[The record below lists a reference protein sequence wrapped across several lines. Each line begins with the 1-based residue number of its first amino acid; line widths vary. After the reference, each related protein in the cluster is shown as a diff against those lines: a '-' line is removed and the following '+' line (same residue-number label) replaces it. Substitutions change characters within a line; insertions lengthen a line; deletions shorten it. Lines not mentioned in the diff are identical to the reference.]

1 MVNILENNTDL
12 IVTGAEKMYTKK
24 KIVFPT
30 GEARDHLQ
38 KSIDTVM
45 DSLGIMSS
53 IPLERPPKGMGDFA
67 IPCFGLARELKR
79 SPVDIALNIK
89 TVLEEPRF
97 HGLREAFIVE
107 QKGPYVNFTFHSTY
121 LLKNVIES
129 ILGQGSD
136 YGSFPERD
144 KFVILEHT
152 SANPNG
158 PFHVGRARNPII
170 GDTVARILRKLGFE
184 VEVQYWVNDMGRQAA
199 TLAWGK
205 MNIPDTSVPSS
216 NVDDPYGSK
225 TDHVLVKYYQEAHR
239 RITEESALVKE
250 IDNILY
256 EIEAGNEEIKKIV
269 RNYST
274 MVLSGMKES
283 LSTLNVNYDRFMWES
298 SSVEDG
304 TVAEVIDSLK
314 RSRYAFQD
322 EGAWYLELEE
332 FGITGRSTRFFFTR
346 SDGTSLYT
354 TRDLAYHLSKLRR
367 SDRAINVLGEDHKL
381 QARQLGIALELMG
394 SEVLPESIFYS
405 FVALEQGKMSTRK
418 GNVVYLDDLIQE
430 ALHRADE
437 EVCKRR
443 PELNEERKREIARMV
458 GIGCIRYNIIRVQSD
473 KKITFRWNEALNFE
487 GDSSPF
493 LQYAH
498 ARCCGIIEKANICGL
513 QMPCDDD
520 CDALLGGHE
529 LPEIHENER
538 KLLGLLAD
546 FPEAIEEA
554 GMNFKPH
561 LLARYLHDLASTFNN
576 FYQSCPVIPE
586 TDNAKRFVRLGL
598 VQCIRIVLAEGL
610 GLLGID
616 PPRSM

>member
-1 MVNILENNTDL
+1 MANILQNIMDIME
-12 IVTGAEKMYTKK
+12 TGAEKMCAKRK
-24 KIVFPT
+24 VVSPT

-38 KSIDTVM
+38 NSIDIVM
-45 DSLGIMSS
+45 ESLGIATSVA
-53 IPLERPPKGMGDFA
+53 LEKPPKGMGDFA
-67 IPCFGLARELKR
+67 LPCFGLAGELKR
-79 SPVDIALNIK
+79 SPVDIAGNIK
-89 TVLEEPRF
+89 IVLDESRF
-97 HGLREAFIVE
+97 DRLREAFIIE

-121 LLKNVIES
+121 LLDNVIES
-129 ILGQGSD
+129 ILRQGAD
-136 YGSFPERD
+136 YGSFPVRD

-170 GDTVARILRKLGFE
+170 GDTVARILRKLGFA

-205 MNIPDTSVPSS
+205 MNVPTTAVPSGDS
-216 NVDDPYGSK
+216 NDPYYIK
-225 TDHVLVKYYQEAHR
+225 DDHALVKYYQEAHK
-239 RITEESALVKE
+239 RITEDPALAKE
-250 IDNILY
+250 IDGILY
-256 EIEAGNEEIKKIV
+256 EIEAGNEEIKKRV

-274 MVLSGMKES
+274 MVLTGMKES
-283 LSTLNVNYDRFMWES
+283 LSTLHINYDRFVWES

-304 TVAEVIDSLK
+304 TVTEVIASLK
-314 RSRYAFQD
+314 GSRYAFQD

-418 GNVVYLDDLIQE
+418 GNVVYLDDLIHE
-430 ALHRADE
+430 SLHRAYK
-437 EVCKRR
+437 EVGKRR
-443 PELNEERKREIARMV
+443 PELHEERKREIARMV

-473 KKITFRWNEALNFE
+473 KKIIFRWNEALNFE

-498 ARCCGIIEKANICGL
+498 ARCCGIIEKANDSGIRV
-513 QMPCDDD
+513 PCDDD
-520 CDALLGGHE
+520 CDDLFGRHK
-529 LPEIHENER
+529 LPEIHDNEH

-546 FPEAIEEA
+546 FPRAIEEA
-554 GMNFKPH
+554 GMKFKPH

-586 TDNAKRFVRLGL
+586 TDDAKRFVRLGL

-616 PPRSM
+616 APRSM

>member
-1 MVNILENNTDL
+1 MCAINMSVS
-12 IVTGAEKMYTKK
+12 
-24 KIVFPT
+24 PT
-30 GEARDHLQ
+30 VEARDRLQ
-38 KSIDTVM
+38 NSIDVVM
-45 DSLGIMSS
+45 NSLGISSS
-53 IPLERPPKGMGDFA
+53 ISLEKPPKGMGDFA
-67 IPCFGLARELKR
+67 LPCFGFAKVLKR
-79 SPVDIALNIK
+79 SPVDIAGNIK
-89 TVLEEPRF
+89 HVLDESRF
-97 HGLREAFIVE
+97 DGLRKAFIIR
-107 QKGPYVNFTFHSTY
+107 QNGPYVNFTFRSAY
-121 LLKNVIES
+121 LLENVICS
-129 ILGQGSD
+129 ILGQGVD
-136 YGSFPERD
+136 YGSFSERD
-144 KFVILEHT
+144 EFVILEHT

-170 GDTVARILRKLGFE
+170 GDTVARILRKLGFT

-205 MNIPDTSVPSS
+205 MNVPETSVPSS
-216 NVDDPYGSK
+216 DTDDPYIDK
-225 TDHVLVKYYQEAHR
+225 NDHMLVKYYQEAYR
-239 RITEESALVKE
+239 RITEEPDLTKE
-250 IDNILY
+250 IDEILY

-274 MVLSGMKES
+274 MVLAGMKES
-283 LSTLNVNYDRFMWES
+283 LTAINIHHDRFVWES

-304 TVAEVIDSLK
+304 TVTEVIDRLK
-314 RSRYAFQD
+314 GSKYAFQED
-322 EGAWYLELEE
+322 GAWYLELEE

-346 SDGTSLYT
+346 RDGTSLYT
-354 TRDLAYHLSKLRR
+354 TRDLAYHLWKLRR

-381 QARQLGIALELMG
+381 QARQLEIALELMG
-394 SEVLPESIFYS
+394 SEQLPESIFYS

-430 ALHRADE
+430 AFHRAFE
-437 EVCKRR
+437 EVSKRR
-443 PELNEERKREIARMV
+443 PELDQEQKKEIARAV

-473 KKITFRWNEALNFE
+473 KRIMFRWNEALNFE

-498 ARCCGIIEKANICGL
+498 ARCCGIIEKAENGGL
-513 QMPCDDD
+513 HVPSHDESDDLF
-520 CDALLGGHE
+520 AGHE
-529 LPEIHENER
+529 LPEIHDNER

-546 FPEAIEEA
+546 FPEVIEEA
-554 GMNFKPH
+554 GMAFKPH

-586 TDNAKRFVRLGL
+586 TDNTKRFVRLGL

-616 PPRSM
+616 APRSM